1 MLTPHE
7 KNTLKKYIHESDSRL
22 HIIFDALGEQNR
34 CNMFRLFIQNDG
46 LNVGEIADLLNITVP
61 LASQHL
67 KTLEQLD
74 VIERNKI
81 GREVFY
87 KINRNDPVVM
97 SIIRSVLEVKAEEK
111 HDGRQTDKH

>member
-7 KNTLKKYIHESDSRL
+7 KSTLKKYIDESDSRL

-34 CNMFRLFIQNDG
+34 CNMFRLFIQNDN
-46 LNVGEIADLLNITVP
+46 LNVGEIADLLGITLP

-67 KTLEQLD
+67 KVLEQLD
-74 VIERNKI
+74 VVERNKV

-87 KINRNDPVVM
+87 KVNQTDPVIM
-97 SIIRSVLEVKAEEK
+97 SIIKSVLEVKAKEK
-111 HDGRQTDKH
+111 K